1 MGDPSIDHLG
11 AIWASI
17 GGLCQGLSE
26 EEWALPT
33 SCPGWSVQD
42 HLSHLA
48 GIEALLLGRPQP
60 SRPVTAVPWPPS
72 YVHNDLGEA
81 NEAAVEFRRP
91 WAGAQ
96 VLEEFLDL
104 SAARLEVLREMS
116 DEALDEE
123 SWTPIGPGTVR
134 DLLAIRAFDT
144 WVHEQDMRE
153 ALRRPGDLDTPAA
166 RHALDRCFLALPYV
180 VGKRAAA
187 PEGSTVVF
195 EVTGATTG
203 TLAVG
208 VTDGR
213 AAALDAPPGNPTT
226 GIRGDFVTIT
236 RLCCGRVD
244 PAGVLERGEV
254 AFSGDADLGRRVVE
268 CLSFMI

>member
-11 AIWASI
+11 AVWASI
-17 GGLCQGLSE
+17 GGLCEGLSE

-48 GIEALLLGRPQP
+48 GTEALLLGRPQP
-60 SRPVTAVPWPPS
+60 AHPVAAGPWPPP
-72 YVHNDLGEA
+72 YVHNPMGEA
-81 NEAAVEFRRP
+81 NEAAVEFRRS
-91 WAGAQ
+91 WAGPQ
-96 VLEEFLDL
+96 VLEEFLEL
-104 SAARLEVLREMS
+104 TAARLGVLREMS
-116 DEALDEE
+116 DDALDEE

-134 DLLAIRAFDT
+134 DLLAIRAFDA
-144 WVHEQDMRE
+144 WVHEQDMRDS
-153 ALRRPGDLDTPAA
+153 LGRPGDLVTPAA
-166 RHALDRCFLALPYV
+166 KHALDRCFLALPYV

-195 EVTGATTG
+195 DVSGPTTG
-203 TLAVG
+203 TLAIG
-208 VTDGR
+208 VTGGR
-213 AAALDAPPGNPTT
+213 AIALEWSPGNPTT
-226 GIRGDFVTIT
+226 RISGDFVTIT

-244 PAGVLERGEV
+244 AADALAGGEV
-254 AFSGDADLGRRVVE
+254 EISGDADLGRRIVG